1 MCGITGFA
9 DTRTVDQN
17 TGHSILKQMCDAIEH
32 RGPDDWGTSVLDGV
46 GLAMRRLSIIDIK
59 GGHQPMRS
67 PDGRYT
73 LVYNG
78 EVYNFAELREK
89 LMAAGAKFA
98 TRSDS
103 EVVLNMFAEYGTNAF
118 RQLDGMFGFAVY
130 DNAEKELVLCR
141 DPLGIKPVYYYHLP
155 GKPLVF
161 ASELKALVKHPD
173 VGRELNLAAVWDYL
187 TYEYVPG
194 PQTMFKNI
202 YRLPPGNWL
211 RWKSGEVS
219 IQSYWDFPA
228 EQKNGLSLADS
239 PRQFEQLMDDVVRSQ
254 LVADVPVGVFLSGGL
269 DSSAVAASAM
279 RSIDS
284 KVSTFC
290 IGFEEGTLTD
300 EVSQARETAS
310 FLGSDHHEWIINYSD
325 YLGAIPDYIYAMDE
339 PNADM
344 AAIGKGFASRL
355 ASNYVKVVLSGE
367 GGDEMLCGYRMHE
380 AMARFDQLRRLQ
392 HLPHSLFCDIPA
404 WGMDR
409 IGMGETASRL
419 RRAFMPLNE
428 RCAEALPSMTKR
440 YTESEKI
447 RLFQEMPTAAHESM
461 SVLRDLFIKARSL
474 EPLTQMQYA
483 WSKQWMAEH
492 LLMQADRMS
501 MQVSLELRVPLLDV
515 RIAEFMFS
523 LPDRHKVRKIDG
535 EYKSKYLLR
544 EYLKGKVPS
553 SVLNRPKRG
562 FQIPNIRFVRHDLR
576 ADIENVLC
584 SADSRVAQFLKS
596 EEIKERIRLV
606 DNLGDELTCQKLW
619 SLYILEQWC
628 RKWI

>member
-9 DTRTVDQN
+9 DTRTVEQD
-17 TGHSILKQMCDAIEH
+17 TGHRILKQMCDSIEH
-32 RGPDDWGTSVLDGV
+32 RGPDDWGASVQDGV

-59 GGHQPMRS
+59 GGHQPMSS

-78 EVYNFAELREK
+78 EVYNFVSLRDN
-89 LMAAGAKFA
+89 LMAAGTKFA

-118 RQLDGMFGFAVY
+118 RKLDGMFGFAVY
-130 DNAEKELVLCR
+130 DNAEKELILCR

-161 ASELKALVKHPD
+161 ASELKALVRHPD